1 MERLLEERKLSL
13 VVDLDQTVL
22 HATVDPSV
30 HEWLHDT
37 NHPLHCH
44 TEVLSYTNNNTILII
59 FRIFTKWLYTIH
71 RTFIM

>member
-30 HEWLHDT
+30 HEWLHDL
-37 NHPLHCH
+37 NHPLHEY
-44 TEVLSYTNNNTILII
+44 TEVKKKVCFYFNFNFI
-59 FRIFTKWLYTIH
+59 FIKKKGYFQGCPS
-71 RTFIM
+71 